1 MSAWEYH
8 LAIVPQLPAPPVTS
22 LYPRDVPLA
31 AREVAALYTMSGW
44 ALVAIEASRGGTQ
57 LRLRRPVPAA

>member
-8 LAIVPQLPAPPVTS
+8 LAGVPQLPAPPVTC
-22 LYPRDVPLA
+22 LYPREVPLA

-44 ALVAIEASRGGTQ
+44 TLVAIEAGRRGAQ
-57 LRLRRPVPAA
+57 LRLRRPRPAA